1 MADPAVECY
10 SGHTYAQ
17 EPRALMWQGQRYSVL
32 QVEQRWQRPEGP
44 AFWVRTTSGDRFEV
58 QYHERQERWLVRDL
72 PATEY
77 RAGKGADILAFPSQP
92 LSPADSNIK
101 DKEVQD

>member
-17 EPRALMWQGQRYSVL
+17 EPRALVWQGQRYPVIRI
-32 QVEQRWQRPEGP
+32 EQRWRGTTGP
-44 AFWVRTTSGDRFEV
+44 VFWVCTASGDRFEL

-72 PATEY
+72 PAAEQETA
-77 RAGKGADILAFPSQP
+77 RAANILAFPSQI
-92 LSPADSNIK
+92 SPPGDSK
-101 DKEVQD
+101 TEDKEVQD